1 MNQEKPSSLNT
12 PLLCFLAGAIA
23 GAVVVALTT
32 PKKGADLREDIS
44 GLGRRARRRVA
55 DLAQRLKGAC
65 DTSGEG
71 CCCAKPDAEAAWDD
85 AKQSA
90 TRAGTELKQGM
101 KDVAADLGS

>member
-1 MNQEKPSSLNT
+1 MNQEHPSSLNT

-55 DLAQRLKGAC
+55 GLAQRLKGAC
-65 DTSGEG
+65 DASGEG
-71 CCCAKPDAEAAWDD
+71 SCAKPDAEAAWDD

-101 KDVAADLGS
+101 